1 MDEVHGEGALLVTRT
16 SISFFLNGVKT
27 KIAGADLFRPLSSFL
42 RYQQGLTGTKVVC
55 AEGDCGACTVMIAKA
70 GSKNFESHNS
80 CIAQCFG
87 LDGANVVT
95 VEGLA
100 KGAELSEVQSSMVRN
115 FGGQCGFCTPG
126 FVMAISGLHEV
137 KSNPTEQQAKNFLTG
152 NLCRCTG
159 YSPII
164 KAALDVDATKH
175 VRVRD
180 RYPAQ
185 SLSEELMQPVLA
197 VSDNSEFFAPL
208 DIKSACD
215 YKLKNP
221 DAIIF
226 SGATDLGV
234 QINKGHLVP
243 RSLMSLHL
251 IRDLYRHEISGGK
264 VHVGARVT
272 LSELQTLVKEQVPSV
287 NQFLN
292 IFASPQIKNAATLV
306 GNLANG
312 SPIADMTPVLMS
324 LDAEVLVAGVG
335 GSKVIPLHEF
345 YTGYKKLNLVP
356 GEIITAVRFSVPGT
370 NHKIENYKISQRR
383 DLDIS
388 TVNASFNF
396 ELDNGKIVSAKMA
409 LGGVAATTIRLTQI
423 EKQLNG
429 TKLSDLNLADIKKQI
444 TDSIT
449 PLSDHRGT
457 AAYRSLL
464 AANLFE
470 KYHAEVLT

>member
-1 MDEVHGEGALLVTRT
+1 VSRSSVT
-16 SISFFLNGVKT
+16 FFLNGIKT
-27 KIAGADLFRPLSSFL
+27 EISGADLFRPLSSFL
-42 RYQQGLTGTKVVC
+42 RYRQGLTGTKVVC
-55 AEGDCGACTVMIAKA
+55 AEGDCGACTVMIARA
-70 GSKNFESHNS
+70 GAKNYESHNS

-100 KGAELSEVQSSMVRN
+100 KGNELSEVQSSMVRN

-126 FVMAISGLHEV
+126 FVMAITCLHEM
-137 KSNPTEQQAKNFLTG
+137 KANPTAQQAKNFLTG

-164 KAALDVDATKH
+164 MAALDVDATKH

-180 RYPAQ
+180 RCPAQ
-185 SLSEELMQPVLA
+185 TLDTSEAVLA
-197 VSDNSEFFAPL
+197 VHENNEFYAPL
-208 DIKSACD
+208 TMKDACA

-221 DAIIF
+221 DVIIF

-243 RSLMSLHL
+243 RRLMSLHL
-251 IRDLYRHEISGGK
+251 IKDLFKNEISGGK
-264 VHVGARVT
+264 VYVGARVT
-272 LSELQTLVKEQVPSV
+272 LSELQNLVKDQVPSV

-306 GNLANG
+306 GNLANA
-312 SPIADMTPVLMS
+312 SPIADMTPSLMS
-324 LDAEVLVAGVG
+324 LDAEVILAGVNG
-335 GSKVIPLHEF
+335 ERVVALHEF
-345 YTGYKKLNLVP
+345 YTGYKKLNLNP
-356 GEIITAVRFSVPGT
+356 GEIISAVRFSVPGPK
-370 NHKIENYKISQRR
+370 NKIENYKISQRR

-396 ELDNGKIVSAKMA
+396 ELNDGKIVSARLA
-409 LGGVAATTIRLTQI
+409 LGGVAATTVRLTDV
-423 EKQLNG
+423 ESKLAG
-429 TKLSDLNLADIKKQI
+429 TNLKDLNLAEVKKQI
-444 TDSIT
+444 SDSIT

-457 AAYRSLL
+457 AEYRRLL
-464 AANLFE
+464 AVNLFE
-470 KYHAEVLT
+470 KYYNEALL

>member
-1 MDEVHGEGALLVTRT
+1 MDEIGREGALLVARK

-27 KIAGADLFRPLSSFL
+27 EIAGADLFRPLSSYL

-70 GSKNFESHNS
+70 GSKDYESNNS

-100 KGAELSEVQSSMVRN
+100 NGAELSEVQSSMVRN

-126 FVMAISGLHEV
+126 FVMAITGLHEY
-137 KSNPTEQQAKNFLTG
+137 KTNPTEQQAKNFLTG

-175 VRVRD
+175 VKVRD

-185 SLSEELMQPVLA
+185 TLVVQEAVLA
-197 VSDNSEFFAPL
+197 TFENGEFFAPI
-208 DIKSACD
+208 DIESACE

-221 DAIIF
+221 DTIIF

-243 RSLMSLHL
+243 RKLMSLHL
-251 IRDLYRHEISGGK
+251 IRDLYRKEIVNGK

-272 LSELQTLVKEQVPSV
+272 LSELSTLVKDEVPSV

-312 SPIADMTPVLMS
+312 SPIADMTPTMMS
-324 LDAEVLVAGVG
+324 LDAEVLVAGVN

-345 YTGYKKLNLVP
+345 YTGYKKLKLAA
-356 GEIITAVRFSVPGT
+356 GEIITAIQFSVPGK
-370 NHKIENYKISQRR
+370 NSKIENYKISQRR

-396 ELDNGKIVSAKMA
+396 EMNDGRIVSAKMA
-409 LGGVAATTIRLTQI
+409 LGGVAATTVRLTDI
-423 EKQLNG
+423 EKQLTG
-429 TKLSDLNLADIKKQI
+429 TQLKDLNVNAIKKQI
-444 TDSIT
+444 SDSIT

-457 AAYRSLL
+457 ADYRKLL
-464 AANLFE
+464 AVNLFE
-470 KYHAEVLT
+470 KYFNEVLS